1 MSSRFSERFL
11 GIFNESI
18 GSKMFRKIKIQIG
31 NVRQKLQKLCQFQ
44 FANTCWKF
52 NVNTVKHELG
62 FAK

>member
-1 MSSRFSERFL
+1 
-11 GIFNESI
+11 
-18 GSKMFRKIKIQIG
+18 MFRKIKIQIG

-52 NVNTVKHELG
+52 NVNTIKHELG

>member
-18 GSKMFRKIKIQIG
+18 GSKMFRKKIG

-44 FANTCWKF
+44 FANTCWKV
-52 NVNTVKHELG
+52 NVNTIKHELG